1 MLCRR
6 REDGPTGIRQRGNG
20 SIRGSANA
28 ANPEACCIDSRA
40 NLALLA
46 VVTLAMV
53 LQLFAWPF
61 LLRHWGAQALWLGV
75 PLVVLAPTHWGPIHE
90 AIHGQLLP
98 RRQLSESAGRVLAIR
113 FLLPFDAVR
122 FGHLMHHR
130 FTREPY
136 DRPDVNDSSSNRVR
150 ARIHYYARLLGGL
163 YAAELALPVLAFL
176 GSADESSSA
185 PVASPAPHAAVD
197 GPSYA
202 RARDCRA
209 VGNCRRRRLLPDRAP
224 TISPIRQDT
233 LNGVVLDNTR

>member
-1 MLCRR
+1 LRYASTETDLWLFSSSLTECDRRTTDSSDCHEALLRSAAIMLCRR
-6 REDGPTGIRQRGNG
+6 RENGPTGIRQRGNG

-98 RRQLSESAGRVLAIR
+98 RRQLSESAGRVLAIS
-113 FLLPFDAVR
+113 FLRIVR
-122 FGHLMHHR
+122 
-130 FTREPY
+130 
-136 DRPDVNDSSSNRVR
+136 
-150 ARIHYYARLLGGL
+150 
-163 YAAELALPVLAFL
+163 
-176 GSADESSSA
+176 
-185 PVASPAPHAAVD
+185 PVAAGNDPTRKSLNAVPVCVPP
-197 GPSYA
+197 PSQ
-202 RARDCRA
+202 R
-209 VGNCRRRRLLPDRAP
+209 P
-224 TISPIRQDT
+224 TT
-233 LNGVVLDNTR
+233 